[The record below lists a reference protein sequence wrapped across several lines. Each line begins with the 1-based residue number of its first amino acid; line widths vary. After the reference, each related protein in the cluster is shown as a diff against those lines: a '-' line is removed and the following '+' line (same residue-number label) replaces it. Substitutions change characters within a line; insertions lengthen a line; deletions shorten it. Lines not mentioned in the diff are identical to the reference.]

1 MDHGVSIVVDGT
13 TGVGKTSLI
22 DILVE
27 RLDLKPYKEIFRDE
41 NNLLG
46 KFFDEG
52 NRWCFPMQISFLNN
66 RYSQYQEACELEN
79 AIMDRSIYS
88 DPIFADLYH
97 KTGDMQPEE
106 FYVYKSLF
114 HSLISSL
121 DPPKLVIYLDV
132 SADEAIRR
140 VKLRGR
146 EDELKMPDSYWRK
159 LHDVYSQYYDNYKAS
174 PLLRI
179 NVDKL
184 DFVKHEADCEFVIN
198 TIKNYLTA

>member
-22 DILVE
+22 DILVA

-66 RYSQYQEACELEN
+66 RYSQYQEACELKN

-97 KTGDMQPEE
+97 NTGDMQPEE

-114 HSLISSL
+114 HNLISSL
-121 DPPKLVIYLDV
+121 DPPKLVIFLDV

-174 PLLRI
+174 ALLRI

-198 TIKNYLTA
+198 TIKHHLTA